1 MIDKERKIKDT
12 ERLYLNLRDVL
23 LKQPTLQTTM
33 NLNKFQSVLRKRGDK
48 IKVSIQF
55 SIKKKAFIFLR
66 HNFIIL
72 FYIY

>member
-33 NLNKFQSVLRKRGDK
+33 NLNKIQSALRKRGDK

-55 SIKKKAFIFLR
+55 GIKKS
-66 HNFIIL
+66 
-72 FYIY
+72 FYFFAS